1 MAEISE
7 TLNLGGHVVKVH
19 VEIAEKPEPELPAP
33 VAVAPQ
39 EEERKRREEPQKVTT
54 KLSTPTA
61 QPNPGGKPGTDAAA
75 NGRTPGVLSMPDL
88 VAADRAWKESQP
100 LPVSDGGKGVS
111 N

>member
-7 TLNLGGHVVKVH
+7 TLNIGGQSVNVE
-19 VEIAEKPEPELPAP
+19 VEITEKPEPEPIPAP

-39 EEERKRREEPQKVTT
+39 EEPRKEEQKLSQ

-61 QPNPGGKPGTDAAA
+61 QPNPGGKPSTDAAA
-75 NGRTPGVLSMPDL
+75 NGKTAGVLSMPDW
-88 VAADRAWKESQP
+88 VAADQAFKQSQP
-100 LPVSDGGKGVS
+100 QAISDGGKGVS

>member
-1 MAEISE
+1 MSS
-7 TLNLGGHVVKVH
+7 
-19 VEIAEKPEPELPAP
+19 PPP
-33 VAVAPQ
+33 
-39 EEERKRREEPQKVTT
+39 EERKREEPKLTT

-61 QPNPGGKPGTDAAA
+61 QPNPGAKPGTDAAA
-75 NGRTPGVLSMPDL
+75 NGKTAGVLSMPDW